1 MLRTSTAVTLVIVGL
16 TALTMPSHASD
27 KPWRKHKEASTTFAQ
42 EGKWKRAC
50 RQGILAGA
58 LMANAGALTS
68 DYMSKIGKRCTMAGV

>member
-1 MLRTSTAVTLVIVGL
+1 MPRTTTAVSLVIVGL
-16 TALTMPSHASD
+16 TALAMPSQASN
-27 KPWRKHKEASTTFAQ
+27 KPWHQHKEASTTFAQ

-50 RQGILAGA
+50 RQGVLAGA